1 MNPTAMTLWQ
11 AIDALAAQIPFSAQ
25 KVGHTLSTTFND
37 THAAGGDVF
46 QFFEGAPVR
55 LADGTE
61 LSRIDLRIK
70 REGPHPGF
78 LVLDL
83 QGRCVPLAEVRQHHG
98 ALEITDV
105 PRGRSL
111 DESTSY
117 TATLGWG
124 RLSFGFTERNPD
136 CLAHVAF
143 DPA

>member
-1 MNPTAMTLWQ
+1 LNQSDLTLWQ
-11 AIDALAAQIPFSAQ
+11 ALDALAAQLPFAVH
-25 KVGHTLSTTFND
+25 KVARTLSTTLAD
-37 THAAGGDVF
+37 THAEGGDVF

-78 LVLDL
+78 LVLEL
-83 QGRCVPLAEVRQHHG
+83 KGRCVPLAEVRRHHG
-98 ALEITDV
+98 ALELTDV

-111 DESTSY
+111 DESTGY
-117 TATLGWG
+117 TAALGWG
-124 RLSFGFTERNPD
+124 RLSFGFAERKPD
-136 CLAHVAF
+136 CLAQVAF